1 MKKRIILYKKGFR
14 YELALEE
21 GKTATVSN
29 QETAQLTPG
38 FARTSPSFPMESRGS
53 LLPIWG
59 RQGRARK

>member
-29 QETAQLTPG
+29 QETAQLSTL
-38 FARTSPSFPMESRGS
+38 R
-53 LLPIWG
+53 
-59 RQGRARK
+59 

>member
-29 QETAQLTPG
+29 QETAQLTL
-38 FARTSPSFPMESRGS
+38 AS
-53 LLPIWG
+53 
-59 RQGRARK
+59 Q